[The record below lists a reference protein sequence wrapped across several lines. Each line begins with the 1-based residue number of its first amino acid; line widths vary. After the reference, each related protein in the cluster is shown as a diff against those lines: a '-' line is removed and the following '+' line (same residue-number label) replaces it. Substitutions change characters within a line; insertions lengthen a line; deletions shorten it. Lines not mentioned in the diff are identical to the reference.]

1 MPSKQLP
8 RSSRTTSK
16 VKPKTTILARN
27 AAKPKATPG
36 KTRKKT
42 TSAASAKKQRK
53 ARKASATPVKRRKI
67 TRKASVTSA
76 KKPKVVR
83 KTTTQKQSKNNSKNT
98 EKKQNHKTSEKNKE
112 KQKITPRTVK
122 PATDAQVKKAFEGT
136 RNILLTGEAGTG
148 KSWLIRKYV
157 EEHPNTIVCAPT
169 GIAAVNIGGST
180 VHQAFGV
187 PVPCL
192 GVRVGAKQKAA
203 IRTLALADTVIID
216 EISMCRADVFSFL
229 IRVLKHA
236 EKKRGK
242 KIRLIVSGDFS
253 QLPPVMTKNDISD
266 FRRHGLDISG
276 YPFTTKEWADCHFK
290 VVLLSDIKRQSDK
303 EFIAALNEVRAGHS
317 KGIKYFNDMVIPDAA
332 QSVSSPDSAQPPLPA
347 GILSEIQNGTSIYIC
362 GTNAEAERINQ
373 FCISQLTTVPYAYQ
387 SISSG
392 HIGKDSLPMDSIVLL
407 KEGERV
413 MFTVN
418 DLVTHEY
425 QNGTLGVITGT
436 YSDHVSVLLETGK
449 AIAVGKHQWV
459 MQVYKG
465 STAGEVTQKTIGT
478 FSQIPLKPAY
488 AITIHKS
495 QGKTFDSCIVAPR
508 AFAPGQLY
516 VALSRCR
523 MPEGL
528 KLTSAIEKTDLV
540 KNGKVAK
547 FIKNGYQWGN

>member
-1 MPSKQLP
+1 MPSKQTP
-8 RSSRTTSK
+8 RSFRTTPK
-16 VKPKTTILARN
+16 KTTAYTKTHLARN
-27 AAKPKATPG
+27 AAKPKAASG

-42 TSAASAKKQRK
+42 ASATPAKKQRK
-53 ARKASATPVKRRKI
+53 ARKASAAPRK
-67 TRKASVTSA
+67 THKKKTSVTSA
-76 KKPKVVR
+76 KKPKSVR
-83 KTTTQKQSKNNSKNT
+83 KTATQKRSKNNSKNT
-98 EKKQNHKTSEKNKE
+98 KKKQNCKQSGKTKE
-112 KQKITPRTVK
+112 KQKMIPRTVK

-180 VHQAFGV
+180 VHQTFGV

-236 EKKRGK
+236 EKQKGK

-253 QLPPVMTKNDISD
+253 QLPPVMTKNDVSD
-266 FRRHGLDISG
+266 FRRHGMDISG

-303 EFIAALNEVRAGHS
+303 EFIAALNEIRAGHS

-332 QSVSSPDSAQPPLPA
+332 QSVSSPDSAQPPLPD

-387 SISSG
+387 SVSSG

-418 DLVTHEY
+418 DLVSHEY

-523 MPEGL
+523 TPEGL

-547 FIKNGYQWGN
+547 FIKNGYQWEN

>member
-1 MPSKQLP
+1 MLSKQTP
-8 RSSRTTSK
+8 RSTRTT
-16 VKPKTTILARN
+16 PKKSTAYTKSHLARN
-27 AAKPKATPG
+27 AAKPKAAPG
-36 KTRKKT
+36 KKHKKAS
-42 TSAASAKKQRK
+42 SAA
-53 ARKASATPVKRRKI
+53 PVKRHKKKI
-67 TRKASVTSA
+67 SVTSA
-76 KKPKVVR
+76 KKPKAAR
-83 KTTTQKQSKNNSKNT
+83 KKTTQKRSKNNSKNT
-98 EKKQNHKTSEKNKE
+98 EKKQSRKQSGKNRE

-157 EEHPNTIVCAPT
+157 EDHPNTIVCAPT

-180 VHQAFGV
+180 VHQTFGV

-192 GVRVGAKQKAA
+192 GVRVGAKQKTA

-236 EKKRGK
+236 EKKKGR

-253 QLPPVMTKNDISD
+253 QLPPVMTKNDVSD

-317 KGIKYFNDMVIPDAA
+317 KGIKYFNDMVIPTDATESA
-332 QSVSSPDSAQPPLPA
+332 SSPDSAQPPLPA
-347 GILSEIQNGTSIYIC
+347 GILSEIQSGTSIYIC

-373 FCISQLTTVPYAYQ
+373 YCISQLTTVPYAYQ

-418 DLVTHEY
+418 DLVSHEY

-523 MPEGL
+523 TPEGL
-528 KLTSAIEKTDLV
+528 KLTSAIEKSDLV

-547 FIKNGYQWGN
+547 FIKNGYQWEKQCCWT